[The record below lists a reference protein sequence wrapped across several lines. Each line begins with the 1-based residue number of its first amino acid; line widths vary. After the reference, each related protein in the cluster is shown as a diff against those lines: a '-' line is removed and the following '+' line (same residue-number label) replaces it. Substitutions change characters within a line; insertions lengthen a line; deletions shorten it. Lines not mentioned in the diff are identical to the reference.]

1 MIIFKNVTVKY
12 DKENYALKDMS
23 LHIKEGEFVFIV
35 GKSGAGKSTLFKLLT
50 RQIMPTSGNIKVFK
64 NSLDR
69 IRNRELPYYRRNL
82 GVIFQDFKLLEDRNV
97 YQNISFAQ
105 EVIGANSFKIKK
117 RVNMVLN
124 LVGLRNKYRKM
135 PMELSGGEQ
144 QKVAIARAIINK
156 PKIILADEP
165 TGNLDEINTNEIIDL
180 LLDINRSGTTVVV
193 ITHDLHLVS
202 RLNKRVIRI
211 HNGVKVSD
219 TIGLDDEFNDLI
231 T

>member
-1 MIIFKNVTVKY
+1 MIVFKNVTVKY

-23 LHIKEGEFVFIV
+23 LQIKEGEFVFIV
-35 GKSGAGKSTLFKLLT
+35 GKTGAGKSTLFKLLT
-50 RQIMPTSGNIKVFK
+50 RQISPTSGTIKVFK
-64 NSLDR
+64 NNLDR
-69 IRNRELPYYRRNL
+69 IGNRDLPYYRRNL
-82 GVIFQDFKLLEDRNV
+82 GVVFQDFKLLDDRNV
-97 YQNISFAQ
+97 YNNVSFAQ
-105 EVIGANSFKIKK
+105 EVIGENSFRIKK
-117 RVNMVLN
+117 RVNNVLN

-135 PMELSGGEQ
+135 PRELSGGEQ

-165 TGNLDEINTNEIIDL
+165 TGNLDEISTNGIIDL
-180 LLDINRSGTTVVV
+180 LLDINRAGTTVVV

-219 TIGLDDEFNDLI
+219 TIGLDEEFSDLI

>member
-1 MIIFKNVTVKY
+1 M
-12 DKENYALKDMS
+12 
-23 LHIKEGEFVFIV
+23 
-35 GKSGAGKSTLFKLLT
+35 
-50 RQIMPTSGNIKVFK
+50 
-64 NSLDR
+64 LD
-69 IRNRELPYYRRNL
+69 
-82 GVIFQDFKLLEDRNV
+82 DRNV

-211 HNGVKVSD
+211 HNGIKVSD
-219 TIGLDDEFNDLI
+219 TIGLDDEFSDLI